1 MEKISF
7 RLESFE
13 GPLDLL
19 LYLISK
25 HKLNIYDISIF
36 ELVTQYSEAI
46 QAMRREDM
54 EIASEFLEM
63 AARLVHIKSAMLL
76 PRHDEGEQLKQEL
89 TGQLL
94 EYAMIKRVASE
105 LSAGYIGSSVFA
117 PKPVTIEIDET
128 YRFTHDAKE
137 LVSAYAGV
145 SGKSLRRL
153 PPPASAF
160 SGIVQR
166 RVVSVGSKIIFIM
179 RRLYRNT
186 TVRFRSLFEEADDRS
201 ELVATFL
208 AVLELVKSGR
218 VLVDEQCE
226 EVRFVN
232 THQAAEPP
240 DEKETEKTLVLT
252 SN

>member
-7 RLESFE
+7 KLESFE

-76 PRHDEGEQLKQEL
+76 PRHEEAEQLKQEL

-94 EYAMIKRVASE
+94 EYAMIKRVAAE

-128 YRFTHDAKE
+128 YRFNHDIKE
-137 LVSAYAGV
+137 LISAYAGV

-153 PPPASAF
+153 PPPVSAF

-166 RVVSVGSKIIFIM
+166 RVVSVGSKIIYIM

-218 VLVDEQCE
+218 VLVDEHCE

-232 THQAAEPP
+232 TRQAAEPS
-240 DEKETEKTLVLT
+240 DEESTEKTLTLV
-252 SN
+252 

>member
-7 RLESFE
+7 KLESFE

-36 ELVTQYSEAI
+36 ELVTQYSEYI
-46 QAMRREDM
+46 SMMRREDM

-76 PRHDEGEQLKQEL
+76 PRHEEGEQLKQEL

-94 EYAMIKRVASE
+94 EYAMIKHVAAE
-105 LSAGYIGSSVFA
+105 LAGDYVGSAVFA
-117 PKPVTIEIDET
+117 AKPAVIEIDET
-128 YRFTHDAKE
+128 YRFTHDVRE
-137 LVSAYAGV
+137 LVKAYAGV

-153 PPPASAF
+153 PPPVSAF

-166 RVVSVGSKIIFIM
+166 RVVSVASKIIYVM
-179 RRLYRNT
+179 RRLYKQTN
-186 TVRFRSLFEEADDRS
+186 VRFRSLFEEADDRS

-218 VLVDEQCE
+218 VMVDDNCQ

-232 THQAAEPP
+232 TGKQQEETPA
-240 DEKETEKTLVLT
+240 DEDAQKTLTLV
-252 SN
+252 